1 MLLQIRIGNL
11 LYFKE
16 FKNKQALFHPEVS
29 GNSLGMKN
37 KTLFRADFHSRQV
50 VKYYSYIRSSH
61 LKLLIRFLKHMK
73 G

>member
-37 KTLFRADFHSRQV
+37 RL
-50 VKYYSYIRSSH
+50 SSEQIFTQG
-61 LKLLIRFLKHMK
+61 KLSNIIPT
-73 G
+73 